1 MHYKYEKNVLTVTKD
16 QSEYVGELDY
26 PAIPDYDNRYAIER
40 VFVASTYRG
49 TGVASDLVKT
59 FVEHA
64 KEEGWV
70 LKLMCP
76 YAVAQFKRHPEYQK
90 VLLPEDRFPTT
101 FTD

>member
-1 MHYKYEKNVLTVTKD
+1 MHYKYEKNVLTVTND
-16 QSEYVGELDY
+16 QGEYVGELDY

-70 LKLMCP
+70 LKLLCP